1 MILYWVF
8 KIWILNE
15 LWKPLS
21 SRAPISALVALEAIH
36 VDSLQAMAKIL
47 AKLCWHWHWHWPFLV
62 PWT

>member
-1 MILYWVF
+1 MNAGSSKF
-8 KIWILNE
+8 GSLNE

-47 AKLCWHWHWHWPFLV
+47 AKLCWHWPFLV